1 MEQSLPTE
9 TCSLDA
15 QSCRLRLVRNKG
27 DRWLNRRAGFCFRDR
42 GDKKLAKGRRI
53 ANVTPHHCNRAAR
66 QNMAGQGRRD
76 WIHVGIS
83 CLTGKLQA
91 AAAAAAPQSTFLIRA
106 KSACQVLLSQ
116 TKVGSLSPLVVPSSY
131 FQAAAVMITRPDYSL
146 LRLIYCS
153 GATRYTY

>member
-1 MEQSLPTE
+1 LQVEACSEQGRSL
-9 TCSLDA
+9 A
-15 QSCRLRLVRNKG
+15 QSQGRGGCS
-27 DRWLNRRAGFCFRDR
+27 RDR

-76 WIHVGIS
+76 WIHVSIS
-83 CLTGKLQA
+83 CLTGKLPAA

-116 TKVGSLSPLVVPSSY
+116 TKVGSLSPSSY
-131 FQAAAVMITRPDYSL
+131 FQAAAAMMTRPDYSL
-146 LRLIYCS
+146 PRLIYLG

>member
-1 MEQSLPTE
+1 
-9 TCSLDA
+9 
-15 QSCRLRLVRNKG
+15 
-27 DRWLNRRAGFCFRDR
+27 
-42 GDKKLAKGRRI
+42 
-53 ANVTPHHCNRAAR
+53 
-66 QNMAGQGRRD
+66 MAGQGRRD

-83 CLTGKLQA
+83 CLTGTLQA

-116 TKVGSLSPLVVPSSY
+116 TKVGTLSPLVVPSSY

-146 LRLIYCS
+146 PRLIYRS